1 MSRRVIAAAV
11 AAVLAL
17 GAGVA
22 YAATQTTASGGTNV
36 CVNNTNGLVRVADA
50 CRDGEHALTIGGGG
64 GNGQVT
70 QNGTFSVPW
79 DGTGA
84 GKVLPLT
91 GVTVSG
97 KCEVFPGPFGGEGV
111 NARALVEAPAGKTM
125 DFFPGDFNASP
136 EGVSSR
142 LLPPAGFLV
151 PGMGT
156 NASTQYAILTAN
168 AATATLTI
176 GGFVDV
182 ASRTCR
188 YLWQAV
194 EAPN

>member
-1 MSRRVIAAAV
+1 MTGRVVAV
-11 AAVLAL
+11 AVVTLAL
-17 GAGVA
+17 GAGIAV
-22 YAATQTTASGGTNV
+22 AATRTAASDGTNV
-36 CVNNTNGLVRVADA
+36 CVNDTNGLMRAA
-50 CRDGEHALTIGGGG
+50 ATCRDGEHALVIGGGG
-64 GNGQVT
+64 TVRAT

-79 DGTGA
+79 GETGS

-91 GVTVSG
+91 GVTISG
-97 KCEVFPGPFGGEGV
+97 RCEVFSTPFGGDGA

-136 EGVSSR
+136 TGVSSI
-142 LLPPAGFLV
+142 LLPPAASFL

-156 NASTQYAILTAN
+156 HASTQYAVLTAN
-168 AATATLTI
+168 AATATLTV
-176 GGFVDV
+176 GGYVDPD
-182 ASRTCR
+182 SRTCT